1 MFLRL
6 TFLDAGEA
14 IYMLQTAIKCLSLY
28 LSSVLVGGKMHSITD
43 EQSLSPFQVEKI
55 SWLLIPI

>member
-1 MFLRL
+1 MFLRW

-14 IYMLQTAIKCLSLY
+14 FYMLQTAIKCLSLY
-28 LSSVLVGGKMHSITD
+28 LPPVLVGGKMHSVTD
-43 EQSLSPFQVEKI
+43 EQSLSRFQVEKI